1 MKRGGCRPARAAAA
15 PIPRRLD
22 LRLQLAD
29 VGDVDDRGAFLV
41 GGGEVD
47 RGRDAPVVVAGRV
60 VEDLPDGP
68 GGLALL
74 DDQHRRAARVRAGA
88 ELVVLLAVAVERV
101 RPGVRGPAVGAVEVA
116 EVMVTAQRCEG
127 DPA

>member
-74 DDQHRRAARVRAGA
+74 DDQHPRGARVRAGA
-88 ELVVLLAVAVERV
+88 DLVVLLEVVVERL
-101 RPGVRGPAVGAVEVA
+101 RPGPGGPAVAPVEVA
-116 EVMVTAQRCEG
+116 EVVVPAQRGEG
-127 DPA
+127 

>member
-1 MKRGGCRPARAAAA
+1 MGPQVLTWPVTTVA
-15 PIPRRLD
+15 PQIPLV
-22 LRLQLAD
+22 LIELAD
-29 VGDVDDRGAFLV
+29 VGHVDDGGAFLV
-41 GGGEVD
+41 GGGEGD

-88 ELVVLLAVAVERV
+88 ELVVLLEVVVERL
-101 RPGVRGPAVGAVEVA
+101 RPGTGGPPVAPVEVA
-116 EVMVTAQRCEG
+116 EVVVPAQRGEG
-127 DPA
+127 DP